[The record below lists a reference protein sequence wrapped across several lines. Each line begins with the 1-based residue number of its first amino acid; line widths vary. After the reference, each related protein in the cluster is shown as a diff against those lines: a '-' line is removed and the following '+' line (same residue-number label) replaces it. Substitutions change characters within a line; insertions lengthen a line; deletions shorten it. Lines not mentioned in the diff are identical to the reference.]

1 MPHHKSAKKRVKTNE
16 KARLRNRQNRSEL
29 RTALKTYR
37 AEVPAASAADR
48 PAKVSEV
55 SSLIDV
61 QARKGI
67 IPKRR
72 ASRLKSRLATLANKG

>member
-16 KARLRNRQNRSEL
+16 KARLSNRQNRSEL

-37 AEVPAASAADR
+37 AEVPAASAADKSG
-48 PAKVSEV
+48 KVAAI
-55 SSLIDV
+55 SSIVDV
-61 QARKGI
+61 QARKGV

-72 ASRLKSRLATLANKG
+72 AARLKSRLSTLANKS